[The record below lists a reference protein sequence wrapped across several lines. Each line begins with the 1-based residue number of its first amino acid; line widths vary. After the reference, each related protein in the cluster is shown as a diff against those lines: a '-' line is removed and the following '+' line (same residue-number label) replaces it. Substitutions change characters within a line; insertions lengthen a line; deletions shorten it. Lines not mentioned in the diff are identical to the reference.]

1 LAERILPNVPA
12 SDIRPLLYK
21 VRDENNLSDLRRKGI
36 CDGENRIIS
45 QLLFES
51 LLAVL
56 RPATQFP
63 TLLTAGLGG
72 IQQLFK
78 YAQPMLSW
86 AQYDLYGGPIE
97 DTLTFE
103 MLIILAGVQHLG
115 TRLFNPKLISAGT
128 AGRNPD
134 IYLNSTIDCYVECV
148 LTTGNNQSERK
159 KLDEHISRFYWE
171 EYKDPTKHAAPAYY
185 QIGQSGCAILN
196 YQNFGTQPI
205 QPFDPFFQ
213 GVIFEQRVFTFL
225 MNTKE
230 VYLGSRLI
238 GGP

>member
-1 LAERILPNVPA
+1 
-12 SDIRPLLYK
+12 
-21 VRDENNLSDLRRKGI
+21 
-36 CDGENRIIS
+36 
-45 QLLFES
+45 
-51 LLAVL
+51 
-56 RPATQFP
+56 
-63 TLLTAGLGG
+63 
-72 IQQLFK
+72 
-78 YAQPMLSW
+78 
-86 AQYDLYGGPIE
+86 
-97 DTLTFE
+97 
-103 MLIILAGVQHLG
+103 
-115 TRLFNPKLISAGT
+115 
-128 AGRNPD
+128 
-134 IYLNSTIDCYVECV
+134 LNSTIYCYVECV